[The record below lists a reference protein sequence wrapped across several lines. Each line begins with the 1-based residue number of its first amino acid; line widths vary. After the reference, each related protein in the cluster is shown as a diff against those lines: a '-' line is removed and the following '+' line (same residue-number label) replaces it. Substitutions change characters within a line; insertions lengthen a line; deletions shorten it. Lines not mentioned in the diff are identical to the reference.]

1 MIKLVWLYRGCHTS
15 QIPHQQPPA
24 FTYMAQLPNS
34 PLCSARRAF
43 PSYKSFIV
51 LFLFCLLAFN
61 SQAPS
66 SNIHSAVQ
74 AGGCSTIYMH
84 KIKQIV
90 RPLLY
95 EMIIQLCLIK
105 VIIDK
110 TTLTSYYTL
119 YLSPFKPPFKIT
131 IPYRS
136 NVYFVHSFYM
146 YGRQIFRW

>member
-15 QIPHQQPPA
+15 QIPTSNLRSVPTWPRYQTLHSA
-24 FTYMAQLPNS
+24 
-34 PLCSARRAF
+34 PLAALF
-43 PSYKSFIV
+43 HHIKSFIL
-51 LFLFCLLAFN
+51 LFPFCLLAFN

-74 AGGCSTIYMH
+74 AAGCSTIYMH

-95 EMIIQLCLIK
+95 EIIIQLCLIK

-110 TTLTSYYTL
+110 TMLTSYYTL
-119 YLSPFKPPFKIT
+119 HLSPFKPAFKIT
-131 IPYRS
+131 ILNRS
-136 NVYFVHSFYM
+136 NVYLVYSFHM
-146 YGRQIFRW
+146 YGRQIFR